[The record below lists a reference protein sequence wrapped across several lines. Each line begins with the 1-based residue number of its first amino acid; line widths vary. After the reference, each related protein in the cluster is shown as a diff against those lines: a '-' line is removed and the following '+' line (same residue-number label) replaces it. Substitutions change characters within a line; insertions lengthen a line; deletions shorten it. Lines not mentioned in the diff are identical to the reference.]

1 MAPILLLAGQRSE
14 RSQPVDAVMRY
25 PSKKSANDDQL
36 EALLQEYKQLG
47 ARSKQRRKQP
57 TRPRGREPQHDSN
70 PVPRKPEQR
79 RG

>member
-1 MAPILLLAGQRSE
+1 
-14 RSQPVDAVMRY
+14 MRY

-36 EALLQEYKQLG
+36 DALLQEYKQLG

-57 TRPRGREPQHDSN
+57 PTQHGREPQPDSN
-70 PVPRKPEQR
+70 LVLRKPEQR